1 MIPIFKLEKERQKVR
16 ATNGL
21 RAERSSQDTRLEEQ
35 RKLQVKN
42 RGYDKRIV
50 DARNS
55 IHRVKLLGISTRR
68 LRWTY
73 RMDPR
78 N

>member
-1 MIPIFKLEKERQKVR
+1 MIPIFKLERERSKERDTDGRRTERQRKRLYDVR
-16 ATNGL
+16 M
-21 RAERSSQDTRLEEQ
+21 EEQ

-42 RGYDKRIV
+42 QGYDKRIV

-68 LRWTY
+68 LR
-73 RMDPR
+73 
-78 N
+78 